1 MNEYFVRYKAKT
13 LAACVDREMQQEHGY
28 GWFKLPD
35 YHQGTVVYDR
45 VLPLNDQYFHHGIGM
60 DVIVK
65 ADSLEAAADQGS
77 SSLNFLYSLI
87 SFCTNTEVSLTQEE
101 MIIEYDEGLESRD
114 YRQILD
120 QEEQQPT
127 VGKVRRINEDFFTLI
142 YNQIYSDEFSESD
155 RRKIKRSLDRFASSL
170 RQQTATDQFVWLFI
184 AFDALEDLFVEKY
197 SLDAIRKHECEKCG
211 AINTSTDHSAGMN
224 HFLNQCED
232 TSLTYSKLRDIR
244 GSLFHGGPLKN
255 AREHVEEMAKIC
267 RLAILD
273 ILDISPDDFE
283 KEIQLEING
292 HMREEKVP
300 VMGKVQ
306 NYEPLDLEDFFYQP
320 GSELT
325 DFEVSY
331 EIVGKKLRRKP
342 RRNITV
348 PKELGVDTLAIGE
361 RRTGNVGKPDYN
373 NVEYETKEY

>member
-1 MNEYFVRYKAKT
+1 MSKYFVRYKAKT
-13 LAACVDREMQQEHGY
+13 LASCIDREMQQEHGY

-60 DVIVK
+60 DVIVE

-77 SSLNFLYSLI
+77 SSLNLLYSLI
-87 SFCTNTEVSLTQEE
+87 SFCTNTEVSLTEEE
-101 MIIEYDEGLESRD
+101 MIIEYDEDLESRD
-114 YRQILD
+114 YRQILE
-120 QEEQQPT
+120 QEEQKPT
-127 VGKVRRINEDFFTLI
+127 VGKVRPINEDFFTRI
-142 YNQIYSDEFSESD
+142 YNRIYSGDFTESD
-155 RRKIKRSLDRFASSL
+155 RRKINRSLDRFASSL

-184 AFDALEDLFVEKY
+184 AFDALEDQFVDKY
-197 SLDAIRKHECEKCG
+197 SLDATREHECQECG
-211 AINTSTDHSAGMN
+211 AIRTSPDHSAGIN
-224 HFLNQCED
+224 HFLNQSED
-232 TSLTYSKLRDIR
+232 TSLTYSELRDIR

-267 RLAILD
+267 RLALLDVLD
-273 ILDISPDDFE
+273 IPPGEFE
-283 KEIQLEING
+283 EEIQLEING

-300 VMGKVQ
+300 VMGHVR

-320 GSELT
+320 GAELT

-331 EIVGKKLRRKP
+331 EIVGENLRRKP
-342 RRNITV
+342 SRNITV
-348 PKELGVDTLAIGE
+348 PEELGADTLAIGE

-373 NVEYETKEY
+373 NIEYEMREH